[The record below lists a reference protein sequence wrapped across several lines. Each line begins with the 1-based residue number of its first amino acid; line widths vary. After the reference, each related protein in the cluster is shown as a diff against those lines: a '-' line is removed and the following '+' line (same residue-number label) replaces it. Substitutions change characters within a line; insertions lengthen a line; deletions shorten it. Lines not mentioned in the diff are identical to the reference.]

1 MEIVL
6 RSILTAPD
14 EISLTRAL
22 KWFLIL
28 PHAFLRQSKRGGQV
42 GRSSVA
48 GRFNAAMDGDFST
61 VIRLLMLDRE
71 KDEEAR
77 RREAGRTRRQKS
89 EEEIKE
95 GQRKSAL

>member
-1 MEIVL
+1 MDSVPGPLKSKWARVVEIVL
-6 RSILTAPD
+6 RAILTAPD
-14 EISLTRAL
+14 EIRLTRAL

-28 PHAFLRQSKRGGQV
+28 PQAFLRQSKRGGQV

-71 KDEEAR
+71 KDEESR
-77 RREAGRTRRQKS
+77 RRQAGR
-89 EEEIKE
+89 
-95 GQRKSAL
+95 A